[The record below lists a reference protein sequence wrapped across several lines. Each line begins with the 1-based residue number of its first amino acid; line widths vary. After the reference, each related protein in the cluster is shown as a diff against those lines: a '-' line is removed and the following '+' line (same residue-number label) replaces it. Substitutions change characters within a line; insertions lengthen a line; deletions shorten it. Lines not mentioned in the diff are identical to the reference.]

1 MVGRTQGD
9 SQDGRNIRR
18 ITFRKDENKD
28 SSGGSRGSSHSQV
41 LPHGDESNSTR
52 FGFHLCITAQAL
64 KSREGK
70 PNLPSTCELGHELIH
85 WLRRAE
91 TLD

>member
-28 SSGGSRGSSHSQV
+28 GSADSRGSSHSQV

-64 KSREGK
+64 NPGRESPICLVHVSWVMNSFIG
-70 PNLPSTCELGHELIH
+70 
-85 WLRRAE
+85 
-91 TLD
+91 